1 MSGWRHF
8 QGKALPPRDDG
19 ASQKTAFSKCCA
31 VMHALLGKKPEAH
44 ECEQDPEFWFK
55 FLWYRLCST
64 FGWRTDNMWA
74 VSTCYDKLNDQKI
87 KRDEACRATET
98 PSVAQAAAQATVA
111 AEVGMRSATALL
123 QEAALVPCPSSE
135 PIPRPQVPIVSGE
148 VECIRCCFCAA
159 YMSVT
164 LSINDRRRTENTNML
179 QHMRQK
185 HQNDAF
191 WLKLQKLMGPG
202 WHPHDV
208 LKAWVRVCPRVP
220 CCKSQPDGHF
230 VYKPAYLPQI
240 AATFGGVQDY
250 CGDLFRDLPHG
261 IGLRVLPSSAFM
273 GMFQA
278 GTEILGVHY
287 DKATDTL
294 FAGNMVHGLR
304 HLSSGSVYKSS
315 KDMFSPIVMPSDA
328 CN

>member
-1 MSGWRHF
+1 
-8 QGKALPPRDDG
+8 
-19 ASQKTAFSKCCA
+19 
-31 VMHALLGKKPEAH
+31 
-44 ECEQDPEFWFK
+44 
-55 FLWYRLCST
+55 
-64 FGWRTDNMWA
+64 MWA

-98 PSVAQAAAQATVA
+98 PSVAQTAVQATVA

-123 QEAALVPCPSSE
+123 QEAALVPCPTSE
-135 PIPRPQVPIVSGE
+135 PVPRPQVPSVSGE
-148 VECIRCCFCAA
+148 VDCIRCCFCAA

-191 WLKLQKLMGPG
+191 WLKLQKLTGPG

>member
-1 MSGWRHF
+1 
-8 QGKALPPRDDG
+8 
-19 ASQKTAFSKCCA
+19 
-31 VMHALLGKKPEAH
+31 
-44 ECEQDPEFWFK
+44 
-55 FLWYRLCST
+55 
-64 FGWRTDNMWA
+64 MWA
-74 VSTCYDKLNDQKI
+74 ISTCYDKLNDQKG
-87 KRDEACRATET
+87 KRDEACRAITL
-98 PSVAQAAAQATVA
+98 PSVAEAAAQATAA
-111 AEVGMRSATALL
+111 AEVGMRSATAL
-123 QEAALVPCPSSE
+123 QQQAALVLCPSSE
-135 PIPRPQVPIVSGE
+135 PLPRPQVPIVSGE
-148 VECIRCCFCAA
+148 VLCIRCCFCAA

-185 HQNDAF
+185 HQNDAC
-191 WLKLQKLMGPG
+191 WLKLQQLMGPG

-250 CGDLFRDLPHG
+250 CGDIFRDLPNG
-261 IGLRVLPSSAFM
+261 YGVRIVSSSAFM
-273 GMFQA
+273 GQFQA
-278 GTEILGVHY
+278 GTEVIGVHY

-304 HLSSGSVYKSS
+304 HLSSGSVYKCS

-328 CN
+328 CK

>member
-1 MSGWRHF
+1 MSGWRLF

-19 ASQKTAFSKCCA
+19 ASQKTVFSKCCA

-55 FLWYRLCST
+55 FLWNRLCNT

-74 VSTCYDKLNDQKI
+74 VSTCYDKLNDQRV

-98 PSVAQAAAQATVA
+98 PTVAQAAAHATVA

-123 QEAALVPCPSSE
+123 QEAALVPCLSSE
-135 PIPRPQVPIVSGE
+135 PVPRPQVPRVSGE
-148 VECIRCCFCAA
+148 VDCIRCCFCAA

-191 WLKLQKLMGPG
+191 WLTLQKLMGPG

-315 KDMFSPIVMPSDA
+315 KDIVMPSDE
-328 CN
+328 